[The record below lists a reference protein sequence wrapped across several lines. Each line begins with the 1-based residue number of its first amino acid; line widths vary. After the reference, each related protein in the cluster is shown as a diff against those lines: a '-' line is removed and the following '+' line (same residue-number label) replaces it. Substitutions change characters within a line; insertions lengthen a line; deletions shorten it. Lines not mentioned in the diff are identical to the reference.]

1 MFHTTK
7 PLKNLQVDFYIEITK
22 IDEGKREKL
31 MAKSGMIIILQL
43 NNVMPWNGKGHYQ
56 LVVNTLKMLLC
67 NNWNAK
73 ASHSHFIG

>member
-31 MAKSGMIIILQL
+31 TAKSGIKHDYYLTVKQCYAMKWKRPL
-43 NNVMPWNGKGHYQ
+43 PAG
-56 LVVNTLKMLLC
+56 C
-67 NNWNAK
+67 
-73 ASHSHFIG
+73 